1 MIFIYSYHN
10 STNICYYDSTSYKK
24 TQPWAALTHLTQWLT
39 DSTTSKP
46 SIAGGQLRR
55 RLEPFPVLEKSTNVP
70 LGNW

>member
-1 MIFIYSYHN
+1 MTLLHI
-10 STNICYYDSTSYKK
+10 KK
-24 TQPWAALTHLTQWLT
+24 PQPWAALSHLTQWLT

-55 RLEPFPVLEKSTNVP
+55 RLQDLPVLEKSRILP